1 MPVEQLV
8 RRLADNK
15 QYYTM
20 HGGMRPYGV
29 SVLYAG
35 WDKHLGFQL
44 YLVSYKTFS
53 FTPDPHHNFFLLFLI
68 ELTIPGLKE
77 DLEKE
82 IQEAL
87 SFFEMHM

>member
-1 MPVEQLV
+1 MPIEQLV

-44 YLVSYKTFS
+44 YLVSS
-53 FTPDPHHNFFLLFLI
+53 SSWNLALI
-68 ELTIPGLKE
+68 KIYLNVT
-77 DLEKE
+77 
-82 IQEAL
+82 
-87 SFFEMHM
+87 

>member
-1 MPVEQLV
+1 MVS
-8 RRLADNK
+8 LAV
-15 QYYTM
+15 Q
-20 HGGMRPYGV
+20 
-29 SVLYAG
+29 
-35 WDKHLGFQL
+35 
-44 YLVSYKTFS
+44 VSYKTFS
-53 FTPDPHHNFFLLFLI
+53 FTPDPHRIFLLLFLI

>member
-1 MPVEQLV
+1 MYEQLNPCLAQQYKYTYQQAMPVEQLV

-44 YLVSYKTFS
+44 YLVRLHLTF
-53 FTPDPHHNFFLLFLI
+53 TI
-68 ELTIPGLKE
+68 E
-77 DLEKE
+77 
-82 IQEAL
+82 QEY
-87 SFFEMHM
+87 FKCNTFH